1 MQTSQ
6 APPPLPWRWPEQ
18 PDRTP
23 VPSVGGLQLDS
34 DNDLIMPVYVISRAI
49 KAVQTTWTVKDT
61 SVVAVAVPA
70 MTAVAVAVQ

>member
-1 MQTSQ
+1 
-6 APPPLPWRWPEQ
+6 
-18 PDRTP
+18 
-23 VPSVGGLQLDS
+23 LDS